1 MEQLAEI
8 LEEKKKQLIN
18 GINPLEVQFSLDE
31 VNALNDK
38 EQLALLRV
46 LTLDSMHF
54 CGTNDVFK
62 SANFAKND
70 DTLGGILEYS
80 TLRNPMIRASV
91 MEVFPGLKRKIE
103 NDASELV
110 EFL

>member
-31 VNALNDK
+31 VNTLNDK

-46 LTLDSMHF
+46 GVFYFKKSNDS
-54 CGTNDVFK
+54 CQCYG
-62 SANFAKND
+62 
-70 DTLGGILEYS
+70 
-80 TLRNPMIRASV
+80 SV
-91 MEVFPGLKRKIE
+91 PRVK
-103 NDASELV
+103 A
-110 EFL
+110 